1 MNSLL
6 TRLIES
12 TRKGKLEWQGTSSPC
27 EVRTVLDNIIYT
39 VECDNPEKEEF
50 ASLYQ
55 WDDAGNYKEI
65 DDIEDRYVVYNL
77 FRMVLD
83 AHPDL
88 NSKYLQY
95 CRPKE
100 KKEEPLFS
108 VSLYKVM
115 KRLGYESSE
124 GYRRISIKETDY
136 FYYAGAG
143 KNLDKY
149 IQPLMKAVPTS
160 LGYIPYDEANV
171 ILVSAPGATGK
182 SAMSAYLSSRL
193 DIPVFDLGKYEA
205 VGANTIVGLLMKE
218 VEMEDIFAYNNG
230 LKDGSR
236 SMIIDGLDEGAIKIT
251 EDGFEAFL
259 SDVAFFA
266 KDSKGLSFVILGRP
280 AVMEDAALFLEEKGV
295 KTTLLQIEPFT
306 IEKAKDFI
314 NAQIDAR
321 AINKFNDQYKKVRD
335 YIIEEVGGF
344 FRNESEMTRT
354 PFERFIGYA
363 PVLMSIKTLLNDHL
377 NFDKL
382 LGDLQIHKKQ
392 KIELLV
398 DIVERILRREQKKI
412 HEEILSIMLDSN
424 YTVGQKAEIG
434 KRCGTIGEQCFRML
448 SILMGKTSEYNVF
461 DNAKTDEIYNGKM
474 NKWMESHP
482 FILRSSGV
490 FENIVFESFV
500 IVQLIRDK
508 EYSHLAFE
516 WLSATKSDSYLL
528 IDLYDC
534 MSGEDR
540 RLDYRMVPYLISSF
554 KALDTVENIGTVE
567 IYARDDKRQAS
578 CECEF
583 SLGRGEDVA
592 EYEFSFSLPKAEAL
606 TIPSPLSSINI
617 DAPVNVEISAPKADF
632 CAPVFISCDSLK
644 ISSKDMLLSNYK
656 SGSPVVLECRT
667 FEALCSDGSYPNL
680 INRSNSKE
688 ALRIFT
694 NVNLVHPFCNFRENL
709 AAEVSGNDEI
719 LQRFTKLRRMIL
731 MFRTHSKGGL
741 ARCCSKID
749 NRIGKSPM
757 GKVIIDRLLS
767 EKVMYMEGTMYF
779 INYEK
784 FAKVIGAK
792 YDDIRSCKINRKTQD
807 FLNTIR

>member
-1 MNSLL
+1 MNSLVPQ
-6 TRLIES
+6 LIES
-12 TRKGKLEWQGTSSPC
+12 TRNGKLEWHGTSSPC
-27 EVRTVLDNIIYT
+27 EVRTVLDNTIYT
-39 VECDNPEKEEF
+39 VECDDPEKGEF

-65 DDIEDRYVVYNL
+65 DDIEDRHVVYNL

-83 AHPDL
+83 THPDL

-100 KKEEPLFS
+100 KKDEPQFS

-115 KRLGYESSE
+115 RRLGYESSE
-124 GYRRISIKETDY
+124 GHRRISIKETDY

-143 KNLDKY
+143 ENLDKY

-160 LGYIPYDEANV
+160 LGYVPYDQANV
-171 ILVSAPGATGK
+171 ILISAPGATGK
-182 SAMSAYLSSRL
+182 SAMSSYLSYKL

-266 KDSKGLSFVILGRP
+266 KDAKGLSFVILGRP
-280 AVMEDAALFLEEKGV
+280 AVMEDAALYLEEKGV

-314 NAQIDAR
+314 NAQIDER
-321 AINKFNDQYKKVRD
+321 AIDKFNEQYKMVRD
-335 YIIEEVGGF
+335 YIIEAVGGF
-344 FRNESEMTRT
+344 FKNESEMTRK

-377 NFDKL
+377 NFEKL
-382 LGDLQIHKKQ
+382 LRDLQVRKKQ

-398 DIVERILRREQKKI
+398 DIVERILLREQKKI
-412 HEEILSIMLDSN
+412 HEEILSQMLDNN
-424 YTVGQKAEIG
+424 YTDVQKAEIL
-434 KRCGTIGEQCFRML
+434 KRCGTIEEQCFRML
-448 SILMGKTSEYNVF
+448 SILMDRKTEYNVF
-461 DNAKTDEIYNGKM
+461 GNEKTDELYNGKM

-482 FILRSSGV
+482 FILRSSRE

-500 IVQLIRDK
+500 IVQLVRNRQYAD
-508 EYSHLAFE
+508 LAFE
-516 WLSATKSDSYLL
+516 WLAASKSNSYLL

-534 MSGEDR
+534 MAGADR
-540 RLDYRMVPYLISSF
+540 RLNHRMVPYLLSSF

-567 IYARDDKRQAS
+567 IYSRDDRNTAS
-578 CECEF
+578 CKCEF
-583 SLGRGEDVA
+583 SLGRGGDTE
-592 EYEFSFSLPKAEAL
+592 EYEFSFSLPENEAL

-617 DAPVNVEISAPKADF
+617 DAPVKVEISAPKADF
-632 CAPVFISCDSLK
+632 CAPVFIRCDSLK

-656 SGSPVVLECRT
+656 NGSPVVLECRT
-667 FEALCSDGSYPNL
+667 FEAQCSDGSYPNL

-709 AAEVSGNDEI
+709 AAEVSGNEEI
-719 LQRFTKLRRMIL
+719 RQRFTKLRRMML

-741 ARCCSKID
+741 ARCRSKID
-749 NRIGKSPM
+749 NRIGKSPT
-757 GKVIIDRLLS
+757 GRAIIDRLLS
-767 EKVMYMEGTMYF
+767 EKVMYTEGAMYF

-792 YDDIRSCKINRKTQD
+792 YDDIRSCRINRKTQD
-807 FLNTIR
+807 FLNTIG